1 MRKTLLVLFCWGVLS
16 TGAAQAD
23 PVLFGAFLTG
33 EAEGTGSPG
42 LGVALVSFDA
52 AEQQMGVLAA
62 FEGLLSPSTVGH
74 IHCCVAPPGTAAP
87 ATTVPTFPGFPT
99 GVTSGFYAQSFD
111 LTNPGELQPRV
122 PHGSR
127 RHSARRL
134 DDVRPGTRLGPGV
147 LQRPLG
153 GVSGRGNPRVLRGG
167 HKPQPRSGAEFVP
180 SARRRPPCRG
190 GGATLAA
197 QGLNS
202 RFPAARSGPP
212 PPGRP
217 D

>member
-16 TGAAQAD
+16 TSAAQAD

-33 EAEGTGSPG
+33 EAEGPSTPSPG
-42 LGVALVSFDA
+42 LGIALVSFDA

-111 LTNPGELQPRV
+111 LTDPASFNPAFLMAAG
-122 PHGSR
+122 
-127 RHSARRL
+127 
-134 DDVRPGTRLGPGV
+134 GT
-147 LQRPLG
+147 PLAA
-153 GVSGRGNPRVLRGG
+153 SMM
-167 HKPQPRSGAEFVP
+167 F
-180 SARRRPPCRG
+180 
-190 GGATLAA
+190 A
-197 QGLNS
+197 QGLAAGQAYFNVHS
-202 RFPAARSGPP
+202 EEFPGGEIRGFFQAVASPNPIPEPSSFLLLGGGLLAAAGVR
-212 PPGRP
+212 RWRRKA
-217 D
+217 